1 MGMLDFA
8 RHGSRRRLV
17 AGDTPGWV
25 ARSKRRPYIEQVLL
39 SLPPWQ
45 ELAPLRAIQQRART
59 LSELTGIEHHI
70 CHIVPLTHP
79 RVCGLT
85 VPWNL
90 EIKHARVNLSQSN
103 NIHLDDQLELF
114 NA

>member
-1 MGMLDFA
+1 MGMIDFA
-8 RHGSRRRLV
+8 RHGSRRRLL

-25 ARSKRRPYIEQVLL
+25 SRSKRRPYIEQVLR

-45 ELAPLRAIQQRART
+45 AVAELRAIQQRART
-59 LSELTGIEHHI
+59 LTELTGVEHHI
-70 CHIVPLTHP
+70 CHVVPLTHP

-90 EIKHARVNLSQSN
+90 EIKPGRVNLSQSN
-103 NIHLDDQLELF
+103 HIHLDDQLELF
-114 NA
+114 A